1 MEGEAT
7 SSKRLGRFE
16 AATSGS
22 RAPWPTARTRCACCF
37 PDLKC
42 RSQKKLNVVNI
53 AHATA
58 TLFILFF
65 FFSCQVIAVL
75 EAVEIINGKIEDI
88 VTFEI
93 LIAPFEEERGKK
105 IRPSRY
111 LIGFDSRNTTLTIF
125 SFTSSLQFEFYYLQI
140 AATIIARIQDKV
152 SKQTDRQTDR
162 ERGIKVKCVRRQS

>member
-1 MEGEAT
+1 MRMLFPG
-7 SSKRLGRFE
+7 FE
-16 AATSGS
+16 VPIA
-22 RAPWPTARTRCACCF
+22 
-37 PDLKC
+37 
-42 RSQKKLNVVNI
+42 KKLNVVNI
-53 AHATA
+53 AHAIA

-75 EAVEIINGKIEDI
+75 EAVEIMNGKIEDI

-93 LIAPFEEERGKK
+93 LIAPFEEERGEK

-111 LIGFDSRNTTLTIF
+111 LVGFDSRNPTVTIF
-125 SFTSSLQFEFYYLQI
+125 SFTSSLQFEFYYSQI

-152 SKQTDRQTDR
+152 SKQTDRQT